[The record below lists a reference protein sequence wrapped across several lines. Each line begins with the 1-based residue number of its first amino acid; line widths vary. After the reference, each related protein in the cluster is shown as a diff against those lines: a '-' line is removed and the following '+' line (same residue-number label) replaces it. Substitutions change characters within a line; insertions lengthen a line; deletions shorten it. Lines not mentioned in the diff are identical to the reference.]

1 MNELRQTLDADE
13 RYIVELY
20 RTLNAD
26 GKALALENI
35 KSAAYNPAF
44 QGHSARRFD
53 PPALRAIQTDGNVR
67 TGGGQEDQRAADGLQ
82 AGKIID
88 LRSRA
93 AEV

>member
-1 MNELRQTLDADE
+1 MPMNDTSLNCIGHSTQTGKRLRL
-13 RYIVELY
+13 
-20 RTLNAD
+20 RT
-26 GKALALENI
+26 
-35 KSAAYNPAF
+35 SYNPAF

-53 PPALRAIQTDGNVR
+53 PPALRAIRTDGNVR
-67 TGGGQEDQRAADGLQ
+67 TGRGQEDQRAADGLQ